1 MGGVGLTGEGE
12 ELIGS
17 VFDDVERLMLVVDI
31 RLWLSGNE
39 NCFMKDDDEIERRW
53 LPILLNGLEPY
64 LIRKKKNYIREEYVL
79 KLTV

>member
-1 MGGVGLTGEGE
+1 
-12 ELIGS
+12 
-17 VFDDVERLMLVVDI
+17 
-31 RLWLSGNE
+31 
-39 NCFMKDDDEIERRW
+39 MKDDDEIERRW